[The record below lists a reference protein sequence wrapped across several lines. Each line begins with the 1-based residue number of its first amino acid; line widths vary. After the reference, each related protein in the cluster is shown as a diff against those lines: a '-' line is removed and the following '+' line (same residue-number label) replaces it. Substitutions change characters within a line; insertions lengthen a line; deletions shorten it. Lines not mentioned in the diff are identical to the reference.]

1 MTRIVILAAVI
12 ALAAAGS
19 ASAGSTTTIQR
30 SMSTTNGSGASCSQ
44 ANDCGSCSITCPTGK
59 AAICTSG
66 RDQVT
71 DDLGRPRCSEPVCF
85 CR

>member
-1 MTRIVILAAVI
+1 MIRIAILAATI
-12 ALAAAGS
+12 ALALASEVRAGT
-19 ASAGSTTTIQR
+19 AIIQR
-30 SMSTTNGSGASCSQ
+30 SMSMTNGSGASCSQ

-59 AAICTSG
+59 AAICLSG
-66 RDQVT
+66 RDQAI